1 MANWLKPI
9 YINNTNPSKN
19 SYFEYNSKKNKDGL
33 LDTYKEG
40 WNTILGWFKPKKQES
55 KPKKVKDKNV
65 KVDTG
70 SLEDL
75 LSGLSGGGG
84 GGYYSGGGTRAID
97 LQPMKDAYNK
107 AAASQRA
114 DVETSIANSK
124 SALLDSLKRFQEDTD
139 KARKQQT
146 SSYNS
151 ARADLEESN
160 FMNNRS
166 AIQSAAAR
174 GLGGSGL
181 QQLAQLQNQ
190 ISAGKET
197 SNLANANISAQ
208 NDLTEALQRQEQ
220 DTTKGVQQLET
231 TRQNQLNEIDANL
244 ASNLAQLEYN
254 EQVRQAEAAAQSA
267 SQSASLAA
275 SRDVQAN
282 ELMQLLQAGIYEGN
296 AIKTKGLQDIQ
307 KAYESSKNSTKR
319 KQAVKD
325 AYNATQNALNQSY
338 INYLLPQSYQ
348 DQFNNL
354 LNSYYNNYYK

>member
-19 SYFEYNSKKNKDGL
+19 RDGFW
-33 LDTYKEG
+33 DTYKEG
-40 WNTILGWFKPKKQES
+40 WDVILGWFKPKKKES
-55 KPKKVKDKNV
+55 KPKEIKDKNI

-70 SLEDL
+70 SLKDML
-75 LSGLSGGGG
+75 NVLPGGLSGG

-146 SSYNS
+146 ASYNS

-208 NDLTEALQRQEQ
+208 NDLAEALQRQEQ

-254 EQVRQAEAAAQSA
+254 EQVRQAEAAAQA
-267 SQSASLAA
+267 AAQSASLAA
-275 SRDVQAN
+275 SRDAQAN
-282 ELMQLLQAGIYEGN
+282 ELLQLLQAGIYEGN

-348 DQFNNL
+348 DQFNDL